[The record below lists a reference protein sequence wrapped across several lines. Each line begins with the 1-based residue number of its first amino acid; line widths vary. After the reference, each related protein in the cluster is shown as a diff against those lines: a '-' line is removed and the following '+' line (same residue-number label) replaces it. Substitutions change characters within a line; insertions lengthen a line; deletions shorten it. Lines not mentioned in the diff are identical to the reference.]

1 VPNPIVHFE
10 ILGNDAAGLQQY
22 YRDLFDWKITNAS
35 QDFPYGIIDA

>member
-1 VPNPIVHFE
+1 VHFE